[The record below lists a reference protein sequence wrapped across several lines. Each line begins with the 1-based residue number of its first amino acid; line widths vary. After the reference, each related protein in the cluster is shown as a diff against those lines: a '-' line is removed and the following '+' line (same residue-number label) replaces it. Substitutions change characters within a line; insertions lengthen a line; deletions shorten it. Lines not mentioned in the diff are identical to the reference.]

1 MKKDSFILH
10 ELLES
15 EGLKNDN
22 VKERCPY
29 GERTCPALIELENL
43 RKRCRILERLV
54 STDPLTG
61 LYNFRHFIE
70 ALEQEMERSR
80 RTGQPTS
87 LIMIDLDFFKKIN
100 DKYGHQA
107 GNKALRY
114 ASNLWK
120 KNTRKIDVACRYGGE
135 EFAIILPATSI
146 TRAIQIAER
155 LRKKLETT
163 LIPINGKRIKLTA
176 SFGVDTF
183 FPHEKLKPDSF
194 IKRTDQYLLEAKRKG
209 RNKVCFN
216 QELLKVKVGVTKEE
230 RVAINEI
237 IKEQK
242 HPNRG

>member
-1 MKKDSFILH
+1 MKKNPFVLN
-10 ELLES
+10 EFLEDES
-15 EGLKNDN
+15 LKNDK
-22 VKERCPY
+22 VKGQCPY

-43 RKRCRILERLV
+43 KKRCKVLERLV

-107 GNKALRY
+107 GNKALKY

-155 LRKKLETT
+155 LRKKLERS
-163 LIPINGKRIKLTA
+163 LIPVNGKHIKLTA
-176 SFGVDTF
+176 SFGVDTY
-183 FPHEKLKPDSF
+183 FPNERLKPDSF
-194 IKRTDQYLLEAKRKG
+194 IKRTDQFLLEAKRTG

-216 QELLKVKVGVTKEE
+216 KELIKVKAGVTKEE
-230 RVAINEI
+230 KIALNNL
-237 IKEQK
+237 IKGQK
-242 HPNRG
+242 DPK